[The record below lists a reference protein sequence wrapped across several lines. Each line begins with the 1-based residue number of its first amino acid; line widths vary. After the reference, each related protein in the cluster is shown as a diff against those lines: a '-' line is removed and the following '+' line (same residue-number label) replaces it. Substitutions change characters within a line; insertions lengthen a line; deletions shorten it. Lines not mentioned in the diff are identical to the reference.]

1 MRPLWRQHTIF
12 GSTLLHAADIQNS
25 AKIMARNYEV
35 ICIYIF
41 ICLYMFHKYK
51 ITIGI

>member
-1 MRPLWRQHTIF
+1 MF
-12 GSTLLHAADIQNS
+12 GSTLLHDADRWKP
-25 AKIMARNYEV
+25 AKIVTGNYEIKC
-35 ICIYIF
+35 ICTC